1 MRALIA
7 LLVMVGSFL
16 ICYAIIHAQQQKE
29 KQLVEKLENFSHLHQ
44 PARQRRQTPQTRS
57 QAKAQL
63 REHAFA
69 FVRRLA
75 QNWQGIHLKKVD
87 YDLKMQQA
95 GWPLLGKEFQ
105 MGLLVLAV
113 IGAVL
118 LGVMLLQPVWALV
131 GAASGVLLGLMLMNI
146 AIARRQKAFANQ
158 LGDMLTMTSNAL
170 RAGFSFMQAVEMISR
185 EMDDPIGGEF
195 AEVMRE
201 MRLGASL
208 EKALV
213 AMTQRVQSKDFELVV
228 TAVLI
233 QRQVGGNLAQILD
246 TISET
251 VEDRIRMRREIKSLT
266 AQGRA
271 SGVVLAAIPPGLA
284 VILST
289 INPDYLQPLLTEDL
303 GHIAIAGAIVMEII
317 GFYVINRI
325 VNIEV

>member
-208 EKALV
+208 EKALE
-213 AMTQRVQSKDFELVV
+213 AMARRVQSKDFELVV

-233 QRQVGGNLAQILD
+233 GCAAGVLPVALRTLIPFQVSDPRKMDYVLGIMAFVTNLG
-246 TISET
+246 SFY
-251 VEDRIRMRREIKSLT
+251 
-266 AQGRA
+266 
-271 SGVVLAAIPPGLA
+271 SGPFGAMADGMGWQQADGKHAAA
-284 VILST
+284 C
-289 INPDYLQPLLTEDL
+289 Q
-303 GHIAIAGAIVMEII
+303 
-317 GFYVINRI
+317 
-325 VNIEV
+325 

>member
-271 SGVVLAAIPPGLA
+271 SGVVLAAMPFGLA
-284 VILST
+284 GILSVV
-289 INPDYLQPLLTEDL
+289 NPNYLHPLITEDI
-303 GHIAIAGAIVMEII
+303 GHFSVAGAIILDII

-325 VNIEV
+325 VNIDA

>member
-251 VEDRIRMRREIKSLT
+251 VEERIRMRREVKSLT

-271 SGVVLAAIPPGLA
+271 SGMVLAALPLGLA
-284 VILST
+284 GILT
-289 INPDYLQPLLTEDL
+289 IVNPGYLQPLITEDL
-303 GHIAIAGAIVMEII
+303 GHFAIAGAIVLDII

>member
-131 GAASGVLLGLMLMNI
+131 GAASGVLLGLMLMNL

-170 RAGFSFMQAVEMISR
+170 RAGFSFMQAVEMVAR

-251 VEDRIRMRREIKSLT
+251 VGDRIRMRREIKSLT

-271 SGVVLAAIPPGLA
+271 SGVVLAAMPFGLA
-284 VILST
+284 GILSVV
-289 INPDYLQPLLTEDL
+289 NPNYLHPLITEDI
-303 GHIAIAGAIVMEII
+303 GHFAVAGAIILDII

-325 VNIEV
+325 VNIDA

>member
-208 EKALV
+208 EKALES
-213 AMTQRVQSKDFELVV
+213 MSKRVQSKDFELVV

-251 VEDRIRMRREIKSLT
+251 VEERIRMRREVKSLT

-271 SGVVLAAIPPGLA
+271 SGVVLAAIPPALA
-284 VILST
+284 AILSLV
-289 INPDYLQPLLTEDL
+289 NPDYLQPLLTENL
-303 GHIAIAGAIVMEII
+303 GRIAAAGAIVMEII

-325 VNIEV
+325 VSIEI